1 MKYSRRSLRRHHR
14 ARIRKRVKWIMREMW
29 GYQADDMSPR
39 FLGRYT
45 TTRTPCSCRM
55 CGNPRRYFGER
66 TFHEVR
72 HSSNDD
78 DRDYF
83 E

>member
-14 ARIRKRVKWIMREMW
+14 ARIRKRVKWIMREMR
-29 GYQADDMSPR
+29 GYQADEVSPR
-39 FLGRYT
+39 SLGRYT

-55 CGNPRRYFGER
+55 CGNPRRYFGKR
-66 TFHEVR
+66 KFQEVR
-72 HSSNDD
+72 QSSIGD
-78 DRDYF
+78 DRNHF